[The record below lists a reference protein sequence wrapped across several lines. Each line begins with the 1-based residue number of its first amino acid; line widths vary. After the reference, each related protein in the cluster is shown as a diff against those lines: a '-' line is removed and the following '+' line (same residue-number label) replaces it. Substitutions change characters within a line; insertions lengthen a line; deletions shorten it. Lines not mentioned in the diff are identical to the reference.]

1 MNRLFATV
9 VALASLSFSQGPPE
23 LTQVQITKLLT
34 FEDEQSG
41 GLPAGW
47 FGGPSGTIFAD
58 KEIVH
63 GGTWS
68 ARLERSTASTQD
80 FSTITKAI
88 PITFSGSQIEFR
100 GYLKTED
107 VSGFTGLW
115 MREDGDTPGLAF
127 DNMQKRGLNGTT
139 GWTEYSITLPLHGD
153 ATQLF
158 FGVLISGTGKTWA
171 DDLQIL
177 VDGKPMWEAPRRRER
192 ETVLSRDH
200 DFDSGSKIAVT
211 QLTRAQIENL
221 SLLGRTWGFV
231 KYHHPRV
238 TAGEVHWDYELFRI
252 LPMVLGAESTSDAQK
267 QIQQWITKLGPAP
280 NCTECAKLK
289 EEEIHLRPQLEWL
302 SDHNLLGRE
311 LSDSLLAIH
320 RNRPSV
326 PKQFYVGQTPNVG
339 NPAFRNEPAYAEI
352 KLPDAGYQLLAVFR
366 FWNIIEYWFPYRDVI
381 GSDWRAVLREFI
393 PRVTLARTRDSYQL
407 ELMAL
412 IARIHD
418 THANLW
424 SSLKVRPPVGTCQ
437 VPVKLRFI
445 GDRAVVYG
453 YPDGFKAESSA
464 LRVGDVVESLDG
476 VPVTKLAA
484 EWAPYYAASNEPT
497 RLRDIARSMTRGECV
512 DAAMQVR
519 RGKEAMSIKA
529 PRLPESSLKLS
540 GWHDQPG
547 ETFRKLSDDVG
558 YLKLSSVK
566 GDRAVSYIDAA
577 AGTKGLIIDIRN
589 YPSDFMVFALG
600 SLLVDKP
607 TPFARFTKGDLTNP
621 GAFHF
626 TQPITLEPAKPH
638 YTGKVVILIDEVSQS
653 SAEYTSMAFR
663 ASPRA
668 TVVGST
674 TAAAD
679 GNISP
684 IPLPGGLRS
693 MISGI
698 GVFYPDKR
706 PTQRVGILPDL
717 EVKPTIEGISAGR
730 DEVLERGVRSIL
742 GDSVP
747 AAEIEKMAR
756 P

>member
-1 MNRLFATV
+1 MLVTLA
-9 VALASLSFSQGPPE
+9 ALTSFCFSQGPAE

-34 FEDEQSG
+34 FEDEQTGSM
-41 GLPAGW
+41 PAGW
-47 FGGPSGTIFAD
+47 FGGPSGTISAD
-58 KEIVH
+58 NETVH
-63 GGTWS
+63 KGTWS
-68 ARLERSTASTQD
+68 ARLERSTGSAQT

-88 PITFSGSQIEFR
+88 PITFTGSRIELR

-115 MREDGDTPGLAF
+115 LREDGDTPGLAF

-139 GWTEYSITLPLHGD
+139 DWTEYSITLPLHAD

-158 FGVLISGTGKTWA
+158 FGVLIAGTGKTWA

-177 VDGKPMWEAPRRRER
+177 VDGKPIWEAPRRSVP
-192 ETVLSRDH
+192 ETAISRDH
-200 DFDSGSKIAVT
+200 EFDGGSKIALT
-211 QLTRAQIENL
+211 QLTPVQIENL
-221 SLLGRTWGFV
+221 ALLGRTWGFV

-238 TAGEVHWDYELFRI
+238 TSGEVHWDFELFRVM
-252 LPMVLGAESTSDAQK
+252 PMVLGAESTADALK
-267 QIQQWITKLGPAP
+267 QIQQWIARLGPLT
-280 NCTECAKLK
+280 NCTRCAGLK
-289 EEEIHLRPQLEWL
+289 EEELHLRPQLEWL

-320 RNRPSV
+320 RNRPFA
-326 PKQFYVGQTPNVG
+326 PKQFYVSHSPNVG
-339 NPAFRNEPAYAEI
+339 NPGFHNEPAYAEI
-352 KLPDAGYQLLAVFR
+352 RLPDPGYQLLAVFR
-366 FWNIIEYWFPYRDVI
+366 FWNIIEYWFPYRDII
-381 GSDWRAVLREFI
+381 GSDWNAVLHEFI
-393 PRVTLARTRDSYQL
+393 PRVTLARTRDAYQL

-424 SSLKVRPPVGTCQ
+424 SSLKVRPPVGTCL
-437 VPVKLRFI
+437 VPVKLRFV
-445 GDRAVVYG
+445 GDQAVVFG
-453 YPDGFKAESSA
+453 YPDGFKAESAA
-464 LRVGDVVESLDG
+464 LKPGDVVESLEG
-476 VPVTKLAA
+476 IPVSKLVA
-484 EWAPYYAASNEPT
+484 EWSAYYAASNEPT

-512 DAAMQVR
+512 DVAMEIR
-519 RGKEAMSIKA
+519 RGKEKVSIKA
-529 PRLPESSLKLS
+529 PRVPESSLKGP

-547 ETFRKLSDDVG
+547 DTFRKLSDDVA

-566 GDRAVSYIDAA
+566 GDKAVSYVDAA

-589 YPSDFMVFALG
+589 YPSDFMVFTLG

-638 YTGKVVILIDEVSQS
+638 YTGNVVILIDEVSQS

-668 TVVGST
+668 KVVGST
-674 TAAAD
+674 TAGAD

-706 PTQRVGILPDL
+706 PTQRVGILPDV
-717 EVKPTIEGISAGR
+717 ESRPTIEGITAGR
-730 DEVLERGVRSIL
+730 DEVLEQGLRLIL

-747 AAEIEKMAR
+747 SAEIEKMAR